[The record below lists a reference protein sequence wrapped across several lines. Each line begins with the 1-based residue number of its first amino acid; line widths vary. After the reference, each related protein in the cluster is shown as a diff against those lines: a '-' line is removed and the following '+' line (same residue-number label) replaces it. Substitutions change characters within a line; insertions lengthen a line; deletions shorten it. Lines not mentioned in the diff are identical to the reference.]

1 MIELITD
8 KNGVTWIC
16 FVSGETVKPQPKPR
30 TRKKPVRRYSDFEFR
45 IRFADSAEQMGN
57 GDADTLYFEITDV
70 DGFVAAF
77 AEALKDHTDVDCE
90 VAYYD
95 REYGVEYC
103 QMWQTLPYKREQK
116 LMQQAVDKLNAL
128 GLPLTQYSE

>member
-8 KNGVTWIC
+8 KNDVTWIC

-30 TRKKPVRRYSDFEFR
+30 TRKKPVRRYSDFEFK
-45 IRFADSAEQMGN
+45 IRAADSFDDLGYDN
-57 GDADTLYFEITDV
+57 IYFDITDV

-90 VAYYD
+90 VVYND
-95 REYGVEYC
+95 RKYGVEYC
-103 QMWQTLPYKREQK
+103 QLWQTLPYKREQK

-128 GLPLTQYSE
+128 GLPQSQYSE